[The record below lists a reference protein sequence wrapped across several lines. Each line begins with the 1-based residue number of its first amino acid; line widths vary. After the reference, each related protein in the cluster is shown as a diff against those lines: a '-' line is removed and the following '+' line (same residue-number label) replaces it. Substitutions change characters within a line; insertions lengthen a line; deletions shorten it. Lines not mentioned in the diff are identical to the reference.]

1 MDGVRGV
8 LGGVTL
14 DDIVRPR
21 DGVVTNDSE
30 DPDTD
35 IASGII
41 AGFRVNYVS
50 QYTLTE

>member
-1 MDGVRGV
+1 MDGVSGV

-30 DPDTD
+30 DPETD
-35 IASGII
+35 IVSVII
-41 AGFRVNYVS
+41 VGFRVNYVF
-50 QYTLTE
+50 QYTLTS